1 MCDSNKFGISIVK
14 YPGECVPSSVFFD
27 YKDPILTY
35 YTDEK
40 KCMQEYT
47 YNIITENNATDND
60 NTKFVKINEPTDS
73 DDCSGTI
80 DFYDY
85 ANEHL
90 KTYKRFLCDK
100 LPNKTH
106 ANDYIKEICE
116 TAEASSSDTDNITSN
131 ESWSWNPRGTSD
143 ILFTYEQWETYKKDL
158 NNDSRE
164 KQLKY
169 DKKLQYNSKKF
180 EIYSLLIVIPILLF
194 ILKKY

>member
-1 MCDSNKFGISIVK
+1 MCDSDKFGISIVN
-14 YPGECVPSSVFFD
+14 YPDSDCVPSSLFFD
-27 YKDPILTY
+27 YQA
-35 YTDEK
+35 YTQYTFNSSD
-40 KCMQEYT
+40 CMPNNLFNDISNGVNY
-47 YNIITENNATDND
+47 IKITSDGD
-60 NTKFVKINEPTDS
+60 GEP
-73 DDCSGTI
+73 CSGTI

-106 ANDYIKEICE
+106 VDVDIKEICE
-116 TAEASSSDTDNITSN
+116 TAEASSDNDNITSN
-131 ESWSWNPRGTSD
+131 ESWSWNPQGTSD
-143 ILFTYEQWETYKKDL
+143 ISFTYEEWKTIKKNL

>member
-1 MCDSNKFGISIVK
+1 MCDSDKFGLSIVN
-14 YPGECVPSSVFFD
+14 YPDSDCVPSSVFFE
-27 YKDPILTY
+27 YEAFIRSKWNSAS
-35 YTDEK
+35 
-40 KCMQEYT
+40 CMPR
-47 YNIITENNATDND
+47 NIFADISSGVNYIKITEDASCDD
-60 NTKFVKINEPTDS
+60 NTIN
-73 DDCSGTI
+73 I
-80 DFYDY
+80 YDY

-100 LPNKTH
+100 LPNKTYI
-106 ANDYIKEICE
+106 DDEIKEICK
-116 TAEASSSDTDNITSN
+116 TAETSSSSDNIASN
-131 ESWSWNPRGTSD
+131 ESWSWNPQATNNIS
-143 ILFTYEQWETYKKDL
+143 FTYNEWETYKKNL

>member
-1 MCDSNKFGISIVK
+1 MYDYDDFDIRIVNYPDSD
-14 YPGECVPSSVFFD
+14 YVPSSFFFD
-27 YKDPILTY
+27 NP
-35 YTDEK
+35 
-40 KCMQEYT
+40 
-47 YNIITENNATDND
+47 
-60 NTKFVKINEPTDS
+60 DS
-73 DDCSGTI
+73 VSSDTDDCMLDSSFNDISNTNTHSNDFVEITGDTGCNNTI
-80 DFYDY
+80 NLYDY

-100 LPNKTH
+100 LPNKTYV
-106 ANDYIKEICE
+106 DGDIKEICE
-116 TAEASSSDTDNITSN
+116 TAEASSDNNIDYN
-131 ESWSWNPRGTSD
+131 ESWSWNPQGTSD
-143 ILFTYEQWETYKKDL
+143 ISFTYEEWKNYKKDL